1 MALQLLMLSC
11 TSSLDNFVVGIT
23 LGMNGELPLQ
33 LNVVVSSANSFGALA
48 STKVG
53 ALLGGAAP
61 SFAGALAGSIFLY
74 LAAQEAFGFYTG
86 EESQLAGLALK
97 GSAWKLALPMTLNNV
112 AGGVAGGL
120 TGFSPLAM
128 GAAAWAASF
137 GLMALGHRTGRL
149 GKNASA
155 LDPRLIAC
163 AAFATLGF
171 QQLADAVGGG
181 GR

>member
-1 MALQLLMLSC
+1 MRHALQEG
-11 TSSLDNFVVGIT
+11 N
-23 LGMNGELPLQ
+23 
-33 LNVVVSSANSFGALA
+33 SAFRGT
-48 STKVG
+48 TKLVTF
-53 ALLGGAAP
+53 P
-61 SFAGALAGSIFLY
+61 D
-74 LAAQEAFGFYTG
+74 
-86 EESQLAGLALK
+86 
-97 GSAWKLALPMTLNNV
+97 
-112 AGGVAGGL
+112 GV
-120 TGFSPLAM
+120 